1 MNNEKQWWSTGD
13 VAAYLSQIF
22 NKKLCEH
29 ATRMWMMRHNVQ
41 RAKGDRRMTTK
52 AWVDQAIERKGG
64 K

>member
-1 MNNEKQWWSTGD
+1 MIETKQWWSTGD

-22 NKKLCEH
+22 NKKMSD
-29 ATRMWMMRHNVQ
+29 ATTRMWMMRHNVR

-52 AWVDQAIERKGG
+52 AWVDQAIEGKG